1 MCGGETLRQ
10 LRWFGRSFRR
20 LLSCHPIC
28 PGQEEFEES
37 ANDGDGQCG
46 VIMRDFAGFVH
57 DPVANGRDSVE
68 LRQRP
73 ASRNR
78 FHRFK
83 SLAPI
88 LLGVRPTIYAEF
100 ADMEKRSGVGRFRLP
115 TLLFQTL
122 LRVSLPW
129 LVLPIACLAIIRT
142 VAVLRSN
149 AS

>member
-68 LRQRP
+68 PRQRP

-88 LLGVRPTIYAEF
+88 CFTRGSVPPFMPHSQTWKNEVALGAF
-100 ADMEKRSGVGRFRLP
+100 ACQPFYSKLSCAFHCPG
-115 TLLFQTL
+115 
-122 LRVSLPW
+122 SS
-129 LVLPIACLAIIRT
+129 CL
-142 VAVLRSN
+142 
-149 AS
+149 